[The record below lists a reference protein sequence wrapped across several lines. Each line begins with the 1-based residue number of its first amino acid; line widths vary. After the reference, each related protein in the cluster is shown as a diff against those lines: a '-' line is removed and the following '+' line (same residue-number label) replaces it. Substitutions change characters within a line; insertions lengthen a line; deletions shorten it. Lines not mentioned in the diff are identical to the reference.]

1 MRSCCLFAAQL
12 LVASDLQVGENLESV
27 TSTYQSAALM
37 LDRGF
42 FQRDPV
48 TCARELVGCKLT
60 CGTLSGIVVE
70 TEAYDAEGDD
80 ACHTAFRP
88 SARAF
93 VSGHAAGRRLCLF
106 QLRSALDAECSGQVR
121 ANGIRAHPGARAARR
136 HSRDEEG
143 AGSAG
148 REAIVFRAGEA
159 NEGPRDNCPSSWQGH
174 VFRREFRVFARGATI
189 AVVNSSLR
197 IGISRAMDLPWRF
210 YAAGNPHVSRTS
222 PKQGR
227 AGVEPARLQK

>member
-1 MRSCCLFAAQL
+1 VPSCVCLPLNLSLPPICRSAKILIRDQQL
-12 LVASDLQVGENLESV
+12 PIS
-27 TSTYQSAALM
+27 ALM
-37 LDRGF
+37 LERGF

-60 CGTLSGIVVE
+60 CGKLTGIVVE

-93 VSGHAAGRRLCLF
+93 VSGHAAGAAYVYFSYGVHWMLNVLVKSERTGFVLIRALEPLEGIREMRKARGVPDVR
-106 QLRSALDAECSGQVR
+106 QLCSGPGKLTK
-121 ANGIRAHPGARAARR
+121 ALGISARHHGRDMCSDACFAFSPGDDDRL
-136 HSRDEEG
+136 
-143 AGSAG
+143 
-148 REAIVFRAGEA
+148 I
-159 NEGPRDNCPSSWQGH
+159 
-174 VFRREFRVFARGATI
+174 
-189 AVVNSSLR
+189 NSSRR

-210 YAAGNPHVSRTS
+210 YAAGSAHVSRTS
-222 PKQGR
+222 SKQGR

>member
-1 MRSCCLFAAQL
+1 M
-12 LVASDLQVGENLESV
+12 QVGENLIRDQQLPIS
-27 TSTYQSAALM
+27 ALM
-37 LDRGF
+37 LERGF

-60 CGTLSGIVVE
+60 CGKLTGIVVE

-93 VSGHAAGRRLCLF
+93 VSGHAAGAAYVYFSYGVHWMLNVLVKSERTGFVLIRALEPLEGIREMRKARGVPDVR
-106 QLRSALDAECSGQVR
+106 QLCSGPGKLTK
-121 ANGIRAHPGARAARR
+121 ALGISARHHGRDMCSDACFAFSPGDDDRL
-136 HSRDEEG
+136 
-143 AGSAG
+143 
-148 REAIVFRAGEA
+148 I
-159 NEGPRDNCPSSWQGH
+159 
-174 VFRREFRVFARGATI
+174 
-189 AVVNSSLR
+189 NSSRR

-210 YAAGNPHVSRTS
+210 YAAGSAHVSRTS
-222 PKQGR
+222 SKQGR